1 MELIVKP
8 PSELTAAPYN
18 PRTISDT
25 ALAGLK
31 ASIDKFGLVAP
42 VVWNKRTGHVV
53 GGHQRIRALEMSGA
67 TEAPVVVVDLPESEE
82 KALNVTL
89 NNPGIQGEF
98 TPDVLPMLDE
108 LEELDP
114 IGFGELQLGPL
125 RETGTANNN
134 EPPIVKSESGWEVCV
149 QCIDEQMQRET
160 FEALSA
166 EGYDCRLLTY

>member
-1 MELIVKP
+1 MQVIVKP
-8 PSELTAAPYN
+8 LSELTAAPHN

-42 VVWNKRTGHVV
+42 VVWNERTGHIV

-98 TPDVLPMLDE
+98 TPDVLPLLDE

-114 IGFGELQLGPL
+114 IGFEELRLTNL
-125 RETGTANNN
+125 RKVLWQPTDMPEGREYDESIAETVNS
-134 EPPIVKSESGWEVCV
+134 IVCPKCGYEFV
-149 QCIDEQMQRET
+149 Q
-160 FEALSA
+160 
-166 EGYDCRLLTY
+166 